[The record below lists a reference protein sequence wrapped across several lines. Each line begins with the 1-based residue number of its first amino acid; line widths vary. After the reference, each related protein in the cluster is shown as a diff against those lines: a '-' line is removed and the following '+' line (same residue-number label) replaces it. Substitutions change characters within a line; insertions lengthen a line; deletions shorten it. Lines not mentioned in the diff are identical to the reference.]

1 MQTRH
6 FIVNDRTWLLVAE
19 NFKDEI
25 TVWEWDKES
34 GALHKVP
41 TNMQVPFVS
50 AVDVAIVSKFLMKSM
65 E

>member
-6 FIVNDRTWLLVAE
+6 FTANERTWLLIAE

-34 GALHKVP
+34 GVLHKVP
-41 TNMQVPFVS
+41 TNMHVPFVS
-50 AVDVAIVSKFLMKSM
+50 AVDVAIVSKFLMKSI